1 MAELILPI
9 EVIPGTDPPIF
20 RWRQLISTP
29 VGKQV
34 VEHIE
39 SLPAT
44 VEVAVQRLV
53 AVAKQLMMEN
63 MALRGQVQGH
73 CDRIAAQSELL
84 SKKAEVIAPQEIQ
97 STSKT
102 PRGKG

>member
-63 MALRGQVQGH
+63 TALRKQVDGM
-73 CDRIAAQSELL
+73 
-84 SKKAEVIAPQEIQ
+84 SKRLDGTYEVIATQQ
-97 STSKT
+97 SKLSPITK
-102 PRGKG
+102 GKR